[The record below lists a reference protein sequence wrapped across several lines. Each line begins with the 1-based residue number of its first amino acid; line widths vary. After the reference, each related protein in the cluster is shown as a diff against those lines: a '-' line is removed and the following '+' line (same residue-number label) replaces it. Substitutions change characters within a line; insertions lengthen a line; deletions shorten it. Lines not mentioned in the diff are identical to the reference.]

1 MLDVA
6 LKFEIRPWIKYIAS
20 NSEAATLQKEK
31 THKIPSFPQ
40 LSLQRNCSTLTNR
53 PWYNICYAPIL

>member
-40 LSLQRNCSTLTNR
+40 LSLQKSCSTLTNR
-53 PWYNICYAPIL
+53 P